1 MVASL
6 IEFALQNHISVLCDD
21 IGSRSGAEPES
32 LGRARDYISQ
42 TLREMG
48 YDVTLQSYDYTSSAH
63 ARSLTAANVIA
74 RPGGAKRKAG
84 GRGDILIGAHYDT
97 VAGTVGADDNA
108 SAVAVMLET
117 ARLLKGEDRPLRF
130 TAFTLEEPPHFFTST
145 QGSRFYARHHGKEI
159 SAALVLEMVGY
170 TSARQQYPFLL
181 RWAGYPKR
189 GDFVGVIGDGRSR
202 RLVRNVARAFKSVGD
217 LPTESLWVPL
227 RGWLLPAVRL
237 SDHASFWDR
246 GIPAVMIT
254 DTAFMRNPN
263 YHTAADRP
271 ETLDLGFMAKVA
283 RATAAAA
290 RALTGGTED
299 VVEGG
304 HGQ

>member
-48 YDVTLQSYDYTSSAH
+48 YDVTLQSYDYVSPAH

-108 SAVAVMLET
+108 SAV
-117 ARLLKGEDRPLRF
+117 
-130 TAFTLEEPPHFFTST
+130 
-145 QGSRFYARHHGKEI
+145 
-159 SAALVLEMVGY
+159 
-170 TSARQQYPFLL
+170 
-181 RWAGYPKR
+181 
-189 GDFVGVIGDGRSR
+189 
-202 RLVRNVARAFKSVGD
+202 
-217 LPTESLWVPL
+217 
-227 RGWLLPAVRL
+227 
-237 SDHASFWDR
+237 
-246 GIPAVMIT
+246 
-254 DTAFMRNPN
+254 
-263 YHTAADRP
+263 
-271 ETLDLGFMAKVA
+271 
-283 RATAAAA
+283 
-290 RALTGGTED
+290 
-299 VVEGG
+299 
-304 HGQ
+304 